1 MDIALEMA
9 VLDAD
14 RYVLAM
20 PRGEID
26 AYTGPAFRK
35 HLLDAIDS
43 RPLIID
49 MSDVSFVDCAVLK
62 AIIAADRRCRE
73 RGTAL
78 AVTGLRSSTEQVFR
92 LGRIGD
98 LIAVCHTVQ
107 EAVWC
112 VVPLSDKEI
121 ATWS

>member
-1 MDIALEMA
+1 MDIALEMT

-26 AYTGPAFRK
+26 AYTGPVFRK
-35 HLLDAIDS
+35 HLLDAIDR

-49 MSDVSFVDCAVLK
+49 MSEVSFVDCAVLK
-62 AIIAADRRCRE
+62 AVIAADRRCRA

-78 AVTGLRSSTEQVFR
+78 AIAGLRPAAEQVFR
-92 LGRIGD
+92 LGRIGE
-98 LIAVCHTVQ
+98 IAPLCLSVQ

-112 VVPLSDKEI
+112 VVPMSDKEI
-121 ATWS
+121 SAWT